1 MKSPKPDGCGA
12 TTLAPDIANRKY
24 PRARRRD
31 APIPVAEK
39 SSAEKRRSSIS
50 ARTRQEHC
58 PSPIIGLE
66 IKRRKPMMAR
76 IEERPKP
83 VDKREHDKSIKT
95 IIGVTVALALGAAVL
110 YEIKRP
116 NTQAASDRPTM
127 SQKAADSTHM
137 PERL

>member
-1 MKSPKPDGCGA
+1 
-12 TTLAPDIANRKY
+12 
-24 PRARRRD
+24 
-31 APIPVAEK
+31 
-39 SSAEKRRSSIS
+39 
-50 ARTRQEHC
+50 
-58 PSPIIGLE
+58 
-66 IKRRKPMMAR
+66 MAR

-95 IIGVTVALALGAAVL
+95 IIGVAVALALGAAVL

-116 NTQAASDRPTM
+116 NTHAASDQPTM